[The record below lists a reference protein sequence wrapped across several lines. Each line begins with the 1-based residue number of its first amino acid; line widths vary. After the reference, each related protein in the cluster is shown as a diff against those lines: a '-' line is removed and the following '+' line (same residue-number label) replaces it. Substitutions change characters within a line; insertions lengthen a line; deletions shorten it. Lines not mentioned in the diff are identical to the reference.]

1 MRKYRDLVGG
11 DDKGIKE
18 SVMNILEWW
27 TSVLAGDER
36 RFVMKIIKNYPE
48 SVKPPKGLGRVISKH
63 LEIKTRFLI
72 VEQRAT
78 KPSRIRCCSD
88 CGSRFKPD
96 KGSVNREM

>member
-1 MRKYRDLVGG
+1 
-11 DDKGIKE
+11 
-18 SVMNILEWW
+18 MNILEWW

-72 VEQRAT
+72 VEQRARMALVSDNFSYVN
-78 KPSRIRCCSD
+78 SRPIRLY
-88 CGSRFKPD
+88 
-96 KGSVNREM
+96 SVNSRNNSKIKGYSTKKVGWPFLF